1 MEKIKSLVVQFAKFG
16 VAGFFSFLIDYG
28 LLIYLTEATNLEYF
42 ASSAISYTVSVLFNY
57 ILSLKFVFD
66 VRNRRNRLWELM
78 IFLILGAVGL
88 GLTQMI
94 MWVCVERLQL
104 FYALAKIVSTLIV
117 STYNFISRKVLL
129 E

>member
-16 VAGFFSFLIDYG
+16 VAVVFSFLIDYG

>member
-1 MEKIKSLVVQFAKFG
+1 MGKMKTLVVQFAKFG

-28 LLIYLTEATNLEYF
+28 LLILLTEATPLEYF

-66 VRNRRNRLWELM
+66 VKGDRNKWHELL
-78 IFLILGAVGL
+78 IFVILGIVGL

-94 MWVCVERLQL
+94 MLVCVEKLKL
-104 FYALAKIVSTLIV
+104 FYALAKIISTLIV
-117 STYNFISRKVLL
+117 STYNFISRKMLL